1 MISLNFLSNFT
12 IYNLKTTYYISQLS
26 TCATKWLIFKLTLCQ
41 KITQHSIMNKKN
53 TTPGKATKGRKLNL
67 LNAIEKIVTNCT
79 EDGINDKLFTDNT
92 KEIGYV
98 AKTMSLTP
106 IQAVLFSL
114 YVNRSED
121 QCIYLNEIS
130 RDLKCSTITM
140 LKYNCEIEV
149 LVERGLIKRRKRDER
164 KSYRVPTEVL
174 EALQRNEC
182 YQPQKLA
189 NVNAD
194 ELMIAGLGTIFNE
207 RTNEETSFDSAILAI
222 EELLEN
228 NSHLEM
234 CSKTLKEFKNRG
246 TDMILFLYF
255 CHLWANNSDDDIRFY
270 DLESLYDNRLLF
282 ARVKRQL
289 CNEEHPLQEKNL
301 IEFNNDNGMVD
312 RESMRL
318 SNYAKETILHE
329 LSCSVKNATSDKR
342 LLTNH
347 TTISPKEL
355 FYNPREKQE
364 IGELTS
370 LLGAQRFNEICSR
383 LADNGMRKGFACLF
397 YGSPGT
403 GKTETVLQL
412 ARLTG
417 RDIYQVNISQIKSCW
432 VGESEKNIKKIFDNY
447 RAMVES
453 CDIAPILLFN
463 EADAIISKRTE
474 DAQRAVDKM
483 ENSIQNIILQEME
496 TLEGIMIAT
505 TNLTCNLD
513 KAFERRFLYK
523 IKFDKPCTEAKA
535 SIWQSMIPE
544 ISADDAKALASK
556 YDFSGG
562 QIENIARKRTVDC
575 ILNNKTAT
583 DLATLTNYCDSELID
598 DTRRGNRI
606 GF

>member
-1 MISLNFLSNFT
+1 
-12 IYNLKTTYYISQLS
+12 
-26 TCATKWLIFKLTLCQ
+26 
-41 KITQHSIMNKKN
+41 MNKKN

-140 LKYNCEIEV
+140 LKYNCEIDV

-164 KSYRVPTEVL
+164 KSYRVPAEVL
-174 EALQRNEC
+174 EALQCNEC
-182 YQPQKLA
+182 YQPQKLT
-189 NVNAD
+189 NVSAD
-194 ELMIAGLGTIFNE
+194 ELMIAGLSTIFNE
-207 RTNEETSFDSAILAI
+207 RTNEEISFDSAISAI

-234 CSKTLKEFKNRG
+234 CSKTLKEFKNRE

-255 CHLWANNSDDDIRFY
+255 SHLWANNSDDDIRFY
-270 DLESLYDNRLLF
+270 DLENLYDNRLLF

-583 DLATLTNYCDSELID
+583 DLATLTNYCDNELIE